1 MNNHQLSLEAEK
13 SLQQIKELDHINKK
27 IAFYAE
33 RGSDWNHYS
42 NIINELINV
51 HNIDIYYITSD
62 HTDSILTKKTKN
74 IYPYYIGYD
83 EIRTEFLQT
92 LQFKVFVTTM
102 PDLGKFNFTRSPY
115 DVHYVYVFSTLIS
128 THMGYMHDAFDYYDS
143 IFCLGPHQLNE
154 IKASEQYY
162 GLKRKTIIECGYGHL
177 ENILDTLKQEPK
189 TLPAQKERMRVVIAP
204 TYGQHSLLEIDNG
217 ELCCNLLDILAKV
230 NIAVT
235 LRPHWMTINNN
246 PSLISK
252 ITERQKRYKT
262 FNIEKDLSSISS
274 LIDSDVLISD
284 LSGVALEYAFGFLK
298 PVIYIDIPMRARNAE
313 FEEINLPAFEVEMRS
328 QTGTIVAPKK
338 LADIPNIITNLNS
351 DDSFQKNITK
361 LRKKSVFNLGTSGS
375 VGADYLFDLIQ
386 RDDISPHKK
395 NLVKPITLLS
405 SNQASVTYPNGVI
418 GMQPGDFE
426 IYDGELTVLIGPSG
440 AGKSTMLRAL
450 NGLVTLSTGSISTKE
465 HGHLSDKK
473 SWRSHQRRTAMIF
486 QQHQLI
492 GRQSALHNALLG
504 RVPHHGNLQCLMPWS
519 KKDKLI
525 ALEALD
531 RVGLLSKSHERVS
544 NLSGGEMQRVGIAR
558 ALTQEPT
565 VILADEPVASLDP
578 AISVKILSLLNDIC
592 IEKSIT
598 AVVSLHQVDLA
609 KKFANRLLGI
619 SAGKIIFDGHVDD
632 LTFEILRDLY
642 GESYRDHPETKVV
655 KKDFAQG

>member
-1 MNNHQLSLEAEK
+1 MNKNQLSIQAEK
-13 SLQQIKELDHINKK
+13 SLHEIQILHDANQK

-42 NIINELINV
+42 KIINELINTYNTEV
-51 HNIDIYYITSD
+51 YYITSD
-62 HTDSILTKKTKN
+62 HTDPILTNKHKN
-74 IYPYYIGYD
+74 ILPYYIGYD
-83 EIRTEFLQT
+83 KVRTVFFQT

-102 PDLGKFNFTRSPY
+102 PDLGKFSFTRSPY
-115 DVHYVYVFSTLIS
+115 DVHYSYVFSSLIS
-128 THMGYMHDAFDYYDS
+128 AHMGYMHDAFDNYDS
-143 IFCLGPHQLNE
+143 ILCLGAHQFNE
-154 IKASEQYY
+154 IKTLERHY
-162 GLKRKTIIECGYGHL
+162 GLKQKVIIECGYGHL
-177 ENILDTLKQEPK
+177 ENILDAFEKESKNLKIK
-189 TLPAQKERMRVVIAP
+189 KEEMHVVIAP
-204 TYGQHSLLEIDNG
+204 TYGQNSLLEIENG
-217 ELCCNLLDILAKV
+217 ELCLDLFDILAKA
-230 NIAVT
+230 NIEVT

-246 PSLISK
+246 PSLVSK
-252 ITERQKRYKT
+252 ITERQKNCRT
-262 FNIEKDLSSISS
+262 FKIENDLSSINS
-274 LIDSDVLISD
+274 LISSDVLISD

-298 PVIYIDIPMRARNAE
+298 PVVYIDIPMRARNAE
-313 FEEINLPAFEVEMRS
+313 FNAINLPAFEVEMRS
-328 QTGTIVAPKK
+328 QTGTIVAPEK
-338 LADIPNIITNLNS
+338 LADIPNIITNLHS
-351 DDSFQKNITK
+351 DDSFQKNISK

-375 VGADYLFDLIQ
+375 VGANYLFDLIQ

-395 NLVKPITLLS
+395 KLVKPIALLS
-405 SNQASVTYPNGVI
+405 TNQASVTYPNGVV
-418 GMQPGDFE
+418 GMHTSDFE

-440 AGKSTMLRAL
+440 AGKSTMLRTL
-450 NGLVTLSTGSISTKE
+450 NGLVPLSTGSISTKE
-465 HGHLSDKK
+465 YGKLSDTK

-492 GRQSALHNALLG
+492 GRQSALHNVLLG
-504 RVPHHGNLQCLMPWS
+504 RVPHHGNLQCVMPWS

-531 RVGLLSKSHERVS
+531 RVGLLSKSLERVS

-619 SAGKIIFDGHVDD
+619 SAGKIIFEGQADD

-642 GESYRDHPETKVV
+642 GESYSDHPETKVV
-655 KKDFAQG
+655 KKVFGQG

>member
-1 MNNHQLSLEAEK
+1 MNNNQLSLEAEK

-62 HTDSILTKKTKN
+62 HTDSILTKRTKN

-162 GLKRKTIIECGYGHL
+162 GLKQKTIIECGYGHL

-217 ELCCNLLDILAKV
+217 ELCCNLLDILAKA

-235 LRPHWMTINNN
+235 LRPHWMTVNNN

-298 PVIYIDIPMRARNAE
+298 PVVYIDVPIRSRNADYNA
-313 FEEINLPAFEVEMRS
+313 INLPAFEVEMRS
-328 QTGTIVAPKK
+328 KTGKIVSPEK
-338 LADIPNIITNLNS
+338 LADIPNIITNLNI

-375 VGADYLFDLIQ
+375 VGANYLFDLIQ

-405 SNQASVTYPNGVI
+405 TNQASVTYPNGVI
-418 GMQPGDFE
+418 GMQTSDFE

-531 RVGLLSKSHERVS
+531 RVGLLSKSLERVS

-598 AVVSLHQVDLA
+598 AIVSLHQVDLA

-619 SAGKIIFDGHVDD
+619 SGGKIIFDGKAED

-642 GESYRDHPETKVV
+642 GENYRDHSEPQVV
-655 KKDFAQG
+655 KEDIM